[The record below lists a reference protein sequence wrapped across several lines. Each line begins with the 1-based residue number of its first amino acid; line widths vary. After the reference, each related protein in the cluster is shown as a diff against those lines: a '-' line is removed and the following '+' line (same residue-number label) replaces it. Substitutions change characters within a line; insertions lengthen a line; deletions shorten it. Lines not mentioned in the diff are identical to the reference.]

1 VKNRSKAGNKFQDWI
16 EAWILK
22 NHPGSV
28 VHNQKAV
35 SKIIK
40 IRDKKTGQLVDRWV
54 SQRNDIFGC
63 IDLIW
68 VLPDAPIIWVQCTTD
83 QHIER
88 KEKDLRSVP
97 WPPNT
102 NVQLWLKRP
111 DKRVDIYNMTADNM
125 RLVCSIVRGKSCLPT
140 TFGSA

>member
-1 VKNRSKAGNKFQDWI
+1 MKNRSRAGNKFQDWI

-63 IDLIW
+63 IDLVWITAQGTICFIQATE
-68 VLPDAPIIWVQCTTD
+68 DRGIG
-83 QHIER
+83 R
-88 KEKDLRSVP
+88 KLAELNKVP
-97 WPPNT
+97 WCLSNCL
-102 NVQLWLKRP
+102 VQLWLKREP
-111 DKRVDIYNMTADNM
+111 GRVDVYNLN
-125 RLVCSIVRGKSCLPT
+125 RLKELDKICTIIRGKAS
-140 TFGSA
+140 FEF